1 MIKYE
6 ILEHINNIAMN
17 GDNTLELNLMRWGDN
32 DPKYDLRKWKRSE
45 DEERAYKG
53 IALTEDELIALRE
66 ALNKLD
72 L

>member
-6 ILEHINNIAMN
+6 VLEHISTISRN
-17 GDNTLELNLMRWGDN
+17 GDNTLELNFIRWGDN

-53 IALTEDELIALRE
+53 IALTEDELIALRD
-66 ALNKLD
+66 ALKGLD